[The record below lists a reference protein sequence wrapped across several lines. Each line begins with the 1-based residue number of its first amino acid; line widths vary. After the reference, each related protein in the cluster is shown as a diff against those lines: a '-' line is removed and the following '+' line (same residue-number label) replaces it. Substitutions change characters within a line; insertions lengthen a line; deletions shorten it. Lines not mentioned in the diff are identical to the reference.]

1 LHPRACADR
10 QPDSAGRQRRLTK
23 RTELRDRCRF
33 DQFECRGVQCEPA
46 ERRQVCV
53 AGGSTVN
60 GGSTINNLTNNCTT
74 ASNTYNIPTPTVGS
88 CVVNGAVYSGTVN
101 LSPGTY
107 CGNFNWNGPGTLNLA
122 PGLYIFN
129 GGVNWTISENWT
141 INGTGV
147 TFYFVKQQFL
157 Y

>member
-1 LHPRACADR
+1 
-10 QPDSAGRQRRLTK
+10 
-23 RTELRDRCRF
+23 
-33 DQFECRGVQCEPA
+33 
-46 ERRQVCV
+46 
-53 AGGSTVN
+53 
-60 GGSTINNLTNNCTT
+60 
-74 ASNTYNIPTPTVGS
+74 
-88 CVVNGAVYSGTVN
+88 VN